1 MSQSII
7 TTAFEQWKAQEAA
20 GGHTVVLDEFV
31 LANVPGLDPDAPIAR
46 TEGLPPAEQI
56 VHRQRVNKTGV
67 VNNNAVVYSVTIGT
81 EIGDFDF
88 NWIGLVNQASGTV
101 AMIVHAPTQRKI
113 ANASGQQGNALTR
126 SFLMEYDGAAS
137 ETAIS
142 IPAETWQ
149 IDFTARLT
157 GIDEMQRLIN
167 LDHYGSGAFFADGF
181 LVVKT
186 GQQYYVNAGNAYVGG
201 LRTCLVANQNITV
214 TTKPV
219 KVWADVSLQGNVV
232 SQWETVVTLTLAA
245 DLQDYQ
251 DNSGFMHRV
260 FAVAS
265 IDVAGNI
272 TDLRPKG
279 SLGDQQGKSDFLR
292 KDDNLAALKDK
303 AESRKSLEL
312 GALALKD
319 TLTAQDVAALPMM
332 MLPLDKDL
340 NLIGSRDDRGIWF
353 QQTDREATSED
364 HYPMMASGTLL
375 VTPSAYGCQQEYT
388 TYSGRKFIRG
398 LTALWTGKGP
408 WGEWVELYSPK
419 YKPTLSDLGAAAAND
434 VVSRTQGG
442 TFEKALHVRD
452 LFSAGNIKSES
463 NIDAVGVVTSRSKIE
478 CRSPGSDAYAAGFRC
493 YIKAPSTSIT
503 TDYVNYHPEY
513 GEQWMFATNYTF
525 ATGDF
530 ELTAR
535 GNVVS
540 YGSVRAGGPSG
551 GYLDGNGNIAGR
563 AWGGGGGTGD
573 LLSFI
578 NNKIAGVLAQ
588 FGKRHFSGA
597 DYIRIPDVPG
607 GLIIQWMSGPVSVAE
622 TVDYPVLAFPIA
634 FPSACLMAFA
644 TTKGDDTR
652 YPDIMF
658 QTSWWNNSQVKVFPQ
673 WFGTGVQHLN
683 YPLILAIGY

>member
-20 GGHTVVLDEFV
+20 GGNTVVLDEFV

-181 LVVKT
+181 LVAKT
-186 GQQYYVNAGNAYVGG
+186 GQQYYVTAGHAYVGG
-201 LRTCLVANQNITV
+201 LRTYLAANQNITV
-214 TTKPV
+214 TTQPI

-279 SLGDQQGKSDFLR
+279 SLGDQANSEQLGQVNHALAEHERSRHHPDATTAEKGFVKLNSATDSASEADAATPKAVKIVMDNASARLAKERNGGDIPNAALFRTNIGLGDSATR
-292 KDDNLAALKDK
+292 HIGNTVNTVASGDDPRFYSALQVQYNLDETNLNTLNKDKLGIYPQYLSSLATVERNYPINLAG
-303 AESRKSLEL
+303 SLSVFPGGY
-312 GALALKD
+312 GA
-319 TLTAQDVAALPMM
+319 
-332 MLPLDKDL
+332 
-340 NLIGSRDDRGIWF
+340 I
-353 QQTDREATSED
+353 
-364 HYPMMASGTLL
+364 
-375 VTPSAYGCQQEYT
+375 QEYT
-388 TYSGRKFIRG
+388 TYLYGLKYVRGLIGNWNGNGPWGTWELMGDNIAPVGIPMPWPAATPPRGWLKCNGSAFDKTRYPQLAVVYPSGSLPDLRSEFIRG
-398 LTALWTGKGP
+398 LDDGRGIDSGRGLLSNQDSENKQHNHGVESEGILHYSGNTGISGF
-408 WGEWVELYSPK
+408 W
-419 YKPTLSDLGAAAAND
+419 LSRGGVFNKASGTSGGNE
-434 VVSRTQGG
+434 SRP
-442 TFEKALHVRD
+442 R
-452 LFSAGNIKSES
+452 NIAF
-463 NIDAVGVVTSRSKIE
+463 NFI
-478 CRSPGSDAYAAGFRC
+478 
-493 YIKAPSTSIT
+493 
-503 TDYVNYHPEY
+503 
-513 GEQWMFATNYTF
+513 
-525 ATGDF
+525 
-530 ELTAR
+530 
-535 GNVVS
+535 
-540 YGSVRAGGPSG
+540 VRA
-551 GYLDGNGNIAGR
+551 A
-563 AWGGGGGTGD
+563 
-573 LLSFI
+573 
-578 NNKIAGVLAQ
+578 
-588 FGKRHFSGA
+588 
-597 DYIRIPDVPG
+597 
-607 GLIIQWMSGPVSVAE
+607 
-622 TVDYPVLAFPIA
+622 
-634 FPSACLMAFA
+634 
-644 TTKGDDTR
+644 
-652 YPDIMF
+652 
-658 QTSWWNNSQVKVFPQ
+658 
-673 WFGTGVQHLN
+673 
-683 YPLILAIGY
+683 